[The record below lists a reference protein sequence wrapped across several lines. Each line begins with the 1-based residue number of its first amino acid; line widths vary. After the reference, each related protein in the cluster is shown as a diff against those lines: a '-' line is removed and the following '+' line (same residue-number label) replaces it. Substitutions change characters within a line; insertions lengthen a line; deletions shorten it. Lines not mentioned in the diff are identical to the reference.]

1 MILNQQY
8 ALSLNKAVMW
18 LWIQSS
24 QVSLHMQ
31 RQVVGAGEGA
41 FTHVA
46 LERPMAGVFTEMT
59 RQLVGAGEFP
69 SASLPV
75 AVVRFFTW
83 WCKAMGLVLLVLKH
97 KCMLKTNSKCALTG
111 VGSVM
116 RLQMRA
122 LGVGLA
128 AAGIGAGVRRS
139 ALPRPG
145 ASPSLGFG
153 LH

>member
-1 MILNQQY
+1 
-8 ALSLNKAVMW
+8 MW

-41 FTHVA
+41 FAQVA

-75 AVVRFFTW
+75 AVVWFFT
-83 WCKAMGLVLLVLKH
+83 
-97 KCMLKTNSKCALTG
+97 
-111 VGSVM
+111 
-116 RLQMRA
+116 
-122 LGVGLA
+122 
-128 AAGIGAGVRRS
+128 
-139 ALPRPG
+139 
-145 ASPSLGFG
+145 
-153 LH
+153 